1 MNGQKNKWEDSPG
14 FFEDYLRKLF
24 FSWKVSEGRIDFSKY
39 GLEKRIA
46 EKLVQS
52 IWYDQR
58 LRKNKL
64 ITSGGKKVEVLSPG
78 KWNSEPGPDFV
89 QSAVKISSAEVLRGD
104 IEVHVL
110 ASDWFAHHHHQDK
123 SYSTVILHVIMWDD
137 LGTKKKLVNS
147 AGREIPQLPL
157 YHALD
162 TQLATLSS
170 QINPSGY
177 PFASPTSQGPCHS
190 VIRTGDL
197 SKVGALLDLAGDARI
212 VSKANRFE
220 TELSQ
225 GDYNQVIYEGIMEAL
240 GFKRNK
246 EQLLLLARQ
255 LSWKEIRELLSS
267 TKPSL
272 RSITLQGLLFGIA
285 GLLPSQ
291 QEGIPLPP
299 TASQDR
305 YIRELEESW
314 ERLRESYKD
323 KVLPRD
329 MWRRG
334 MRPANLPARRI
345 AGMCNFILRI
355 FPLTPLHKLLTIFCT
370 PGISAE
376 EAPFK
381 KIDRELKAL
390 LGSVEEEDY
399 WSWHYTFAGKRL
411 KKPLRLIG
419 PGRAA
424 TIIVNVVI
432 PVLLLYARKKSHK
445 QLERLLARFYH
456 WYPKLPSNNL
466 LRFMQHKLFA
476 DDPRLNKVINSGRRQ
491 QGLLQIYK
499 DWCSQEE
506 GICQR
511 CGFKRALETM

>member
-1 MNGQKNKWEDSPG
+1 MNGPDNRWEDSPG

-24 FSWKVSEGRIDFSKY
+24 SSWKVSEGRIDFSKY

-52 IWYDQR
+52 IWLDQR
-58 LRKNKL
+58 LRRDKL
-64 ITSGGKKVEVLSPG
+64 ITSGGEKVEVFSPG

-89 QSAVKISSAEVLRGD
+89 QSAVRISSAEVLRGD

-123 SYSTVILHVIMWDD
+123 SYDNVILHVIMWDD
-137 LGTKKKLVNS
+137 LETKKKLVNS
-147 AGREIPQLPL
+147 AGKEIPQLPL
-157 YHALD
+157 YHVLD
-162 TQLATLSS
+162 TELTTISS
-170 QINPSGY
+170 QIKPSNY
-177 PFASPTSQGPCHS
+177 PFASPTSQGSCHP
-190 VIRTGDL
+190 VIITKEL
-197 SKVGALLDLAGDARI
+197 SSVGALLDLAGDARI

-225 GDYNQVIYEGIMEAL
+225 GDYNQVIYQGIMEAL
-240 GFKRNK
+240 GYKRNK
-246 EQLLLLARQ
+246 EQLLLLARR
-255 LSWKEIRELLSS
+255 LSLEEIRELWSS

-272 RSITLQGLLFGIA
+272 RSITLQGLLFGVA

-291 QEGIPLPP
+291 LGIPFPP
-299 TASQDR
+299 QASQDR

-314 ERLRESYKD
+314 EKLKD
-323 KVLPRD
+323 SHKNKVLPRD
-329 MWRRG
+329 IWRRG
-334 MRPANLPARRI
+334 MRPANFPARRI
-345 AGMCNFILRI
+345 AGICSFLLQI

-376 EAPFK
+376 EAPFQE
-381 KIDRELKAL
+381 INRELKAL
-390 LGSVEEEDY
+390 LGFVEEEGY
-399 WSWHYTFAGKRL
+399 WNWHYTFAGKKL
-411 KKPLRLIG
+411 KKPIRLIG

-424 TIIVNVVI
+424 TIVVNVII
-432 PVLLLYARKKSHK
+432 PVLLLYARKKRHK
-445 QLERLLARFYH
+445 QLEQLLARFYH

-476 DDPRLNKVINSGRRQ
+476 DDPRLKRIVNSGRRQ